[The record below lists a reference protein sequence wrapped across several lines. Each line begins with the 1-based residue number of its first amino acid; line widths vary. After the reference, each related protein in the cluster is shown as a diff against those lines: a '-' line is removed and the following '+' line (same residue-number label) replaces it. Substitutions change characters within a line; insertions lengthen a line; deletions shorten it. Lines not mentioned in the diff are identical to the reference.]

1 MGVNDLNLLK
11 SWNPNLLKNKQKV
24 WKTRDEL
31 KQENLKIKEL
41 EEDIKDQKNKKNSL
55 NWMYEANDVSA
66 KPAKEADTLIANLL
80 KDKKIKVK
88 KEALSLKAKKVKTDQ
103 DIKDRKKKEL
113 KDEILNMQE
122 SKKIKK
128 TKKKVTKFTSEDPMS
143 QF

>member
-1 MGVNDLNLLK
+1 LNLLK

>member
-55 NWMYEANDVSA
+55 NWMYEANDVSS

-122 SKKIKK
+122 SKKIA
-128 TKKKVTKFTSEDPMS
+128 
-143 QF
+143 

>member
-11 SWNPNLLKNKQKV
+11 SWNPNLLKN
-24 WKTRDEL
+24 
-31 KQENLKIKEL
+31 
-41 EEDIKDQKNKKNSL
+41 
-55 NWMYEANDVSA
+55 
-66 KPAKEADTLIANLL
+66 
-80 KDKKIKVK
+80 
-88 KEALSLKAKKVKTDQ
+88 KKVKTDQ

-128 TKKKVTKFTSEDPMS
+128 PKKKVTKFTSEDPMS

>member
-55 NWMYEANDVSA
+55 NWMYEANDVSS

>member
-1 MGVNDLNLLK
+1 
-11 SWNPNLLKNKQKV
+11 LKNKQKV

-55 NWMYEANDVSA
+55 NWMYEANDVSS